1 MTWHDIRDP
10 NDPLLDELARQYNL
24 HPLHIEDCR
33 NRNQAAKIEPM
44 NDYLFIVLKPVDI
57 DKTTRLRSPIST
69 SSSARIGSSR
79 YRSISARRGRGVE

>member
-10 NDPLLDELARQYNL
+10 QDPLLDELARKYNL

-44 NDYLFIVLKPVDI
+44 NDYLFIVLKPVDLKEDHTLQI
-57 DKTTRLRSPIST
+57 ADLDFFNASVF
-69 SSSARIGSSR
+69 SS
-79 YRSISARRGRGVE
+79 